1 MEVFFRDFFPRLG
14 EKTIQ
19 ENPFDEPGF
28 CAVKLQEGCPGS
40 QVLPVVH
47 LQMLINVLT
56 LKRSYRESFFRVNWS
71 EKVQTSLLSS
81 VIKVLASL

>member
-14 EKTIQ
+14 DKTNQ
-19 ENPFDEPGF
+19 E
-28 CAVKLQEGCPGS
+28 LQEGCPGT
-40 QVLPVVH
+40 QALPVVH

-71 EKVQTSLLSS
+71 EKVQTSLLCS
-81 VIKVLASL
+81 VIKVLATL